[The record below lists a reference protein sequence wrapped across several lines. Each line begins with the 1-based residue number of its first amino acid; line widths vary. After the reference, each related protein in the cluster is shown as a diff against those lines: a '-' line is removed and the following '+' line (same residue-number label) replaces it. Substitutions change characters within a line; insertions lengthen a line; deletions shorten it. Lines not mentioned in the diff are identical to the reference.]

1 LRKSAGS
8 YAAAALRAAAII
20 VVAFAAMLPSPASA
34 AQYAGVVIDAKT
46 GKTLYSHRADARQAP
61 ASLTKMMTLSMLF
74 EAMDQGAV
82 SKSTRIP
89 VSKRAAAMQPSKLGV
104 PAGGSVSAEQA
115 ILALVTRSAN
125 DIAAAVGEYLGGSES
140 KFAEMMTRKARSLG
154 MSQTTFKNASGLPAA
169 GQLTTARDMAT
180 LGIALREHFPRH
192 YGYFA
197 TRSFKYGKQ
206 RIGNHNRLLGVVS
219 GVDGIKTGY
228 TRASGFNLVSSVQ
241 RDGRSI
247 VAVVLGGKSGKSR
260 NQQMASLI
268 KAHMPKASTGADRM
282 LVARKGGNA
291 PLVIA
296 AAEAPEAPV
305 AALPAKGPTPV
316 FRVADGDGAGQRI
329 AQAHASAAA
338 EETFDVASIERK
350 LRQLAATEVP
360 VPSRAPA
367 ESRTDPIVTAT
378 SELAYAP
385 QPVAAAPQAMV
396 SGWQIQIGATPSRDA
411 AMALLEKAREKAP
424 GALSSVEFH
433 TETVEKNGDTLYR
446 ARFAGF
452 DSKDAAWAACGQLKK
467 KKFACIALAN

>member
-1 LRKSAGS
+1 MR
-8 YAAAALRAAAII
+8 AALRAAAIVI
-20 VVAFAAMLPSPASA
+20 VAIAALLPAQAGA
-34 AQYAGVVIDAKT
+34 AQYAGIVVDAKT
-46 GKTLYSHRADARQAP
+46 GKTLYSHRDDARQAP
-61 ASLTKMMTLSMLF
+61 ASLTKMMTLYMLF
-74 EAMDQGAV
+74 EAIDSGSV

-125 DIAAAVGEYLGGSES
+125 DIASAVGEYLGGSES
-140 KFAEMMTRKARSLG
+140 KFAEMMTRKARALG

-268 KAHMPKASTGADRM
+268 KAHMPKASTGADRT
-282 LVARKGGNA
+282 LVARKGGAA
-291 PLVIA
+291 PLVVA
-296 AAEAPEAPV
+296 AVEAPEAP
-305 AALPAKGPTPV
+305 AAGLPAKGPAPV
-316 FRVADGDGAGQRI
+316 FRVAAGDGAGQRI
-329 AQAHASAAA
+329 AQAHASAASDDA
-338 EETFDVASIERK
+338 FDVASIERK
-350 LRQLAATEVP
+350 LRQLAASEVP
-360 VPSRAPA
+360 VPSRAPV
-367 ESRTDPIVTAT
+367 ESRTDPIVTA
-378 SELAYAP
+378 SSSQAALAYAP
-385 QPVAAAPQAMV
+385 EAEAAAAVGIMP
-396 SGWQIQIGATPSRDA
+396 GWQIQIGATPSRDA
-411 AMALLEKAREKAP
+411 AMALLEKAREKVP
-424 GALSSVEFH
+424 GALSGVALH